1 MTPDN
6 DQNFGSI
13 KAPGYIEGTASI
25 SDRVVRKKE
34 QQQQEQQQK
43 RKQKKQTEPKLEEEI
58 EHQNSDTDEGHMD
71 FHA

>member
-13 KAPGYIEGTASI
+13 KAPGYVEGTVSI

-34 QQQQEQQQK
+34 QQQQQQK
-43 RKQKKQTEPKLEEEI
+43 RKQKKQTEPQLEDEI

>member
-13 KAPGYIEGTASI
+13 KAPGYIEGTVSI

-34 QQQQEQQQK
+34 QQQQQQK
-43 RKQKKQTEPKLEEEI
+43 RKQKKQTEPQLEEEI
-58 EHQNSDTDEGHMD
+58 EQQNSDTDEGHMD

>member
-6 DQNFGSI
+6 DQNFGNI
-13 KAPGYIEGTASI
+13 KAPGYVEGTVSI

-34 QQQQEQQQK
+34 QQQQHQK
-43 RKQKKQTEPKLEEEI
+43 RKQKKQTEPQLEEEI

>member
-13 KAPGYIEGTASI
+13 KAPVYIEGTVSI

-34 QQQQEQQQK
+34 QQQQQQQK
-43 RKQKKQTEPKLEEEI
+43 RKQKKQTEPQLEEEI
-58 EHQNSDTDEGHMD
+58 EQQNSDTDEGHMD

>member
-13 KAPGYIEGTASI
+13 KAPGYVEGTVSI

-34 QQQQEQQQK
+34 QQQQQQK
-43 RKQKKQTEPKLEEEI
+43 RKQKKQTEPQLEEEI

>member
-13 KAPGYIEGTASI
+13 KAPGYIEGTVSI

-34 QQQQEQQQK
+34 QQQQQQK
-43 RKQKKQTEPKLEEEI
+43 RKQKKQTEPQLEEEI

>member
-13 KAPGYIEGTASI
+13 KAPGYIEGTVSI

-34 QQQQEQQQK
+34 QQRQQQQK
-43 RKQKKQTEPKLEEEI
+43 RKHKRRQAEPQLEEEI

>member
-6 DQNFGSI
+6 DQNLSSI
-13 KAPGYIEGTASI
+13 KAPGYIEGTVPVSERI
-25 SDRVVRKKE
+25 VRKKE
-34 QQQQEQQQK
+34 REKQQQQK
-43 RKQKKQTEPKLEEEI
+43 RKQKNQAQPKLEEEI